1 MIRISKIGFC
11 FFGRAQKAGA
21 QLARAILVM
30 VIATLFLSSGGNL
43 LAQFSGGGGL
53 FDSTLNSALPRVA
66 PPMSQNPAG
75 GWSQPNNASS
85 GFSNNGFTTGGFNTG
100 VITAVPNMTS
110 SPFATGANTT
120 SQIPRDWRLGVMAD
134 PSEIGAVVRQITPN
148 SPAQRVGLEPNDIIV
163 SINGFQVGLVEN
175 RLNDVG
181 DQIRR
186 SADSNGRVRALV
198 FQSRSARLQNVT
210 IQLDSGSNA
219 IAGSVA
225 LSDRGSIPFNSIVTV
240 QIENL
245 TRPFYEVR
253 NGKVTFASSGTGPFA
268 FEIQYDPAYVDARD
282 RYQLNATITD
292 STGRPLYGLR
302 QPIAIPTGGLPANTL
317 LALDNARTLQ
327 SLGQQQVG
335 GSVTS
340 GFGQDPGI
348 LNQVFQQILGRLPSS
363 TEQVAWSQFL
373 AQGNSVIDLRAK
385 IIGSPAYF
393 DRLGNNPQLFIQTMI
408 RTFKGGEATAN
419 ELNAWLGRLQQFQG
433 NREQVAREF
442 LQQMR

>member
-1 MIRISKIGFC
+1 MMRISTMVLR
-11 FFGRAQKAGA
+11 FFTQAQCV
-21 QLARAILVM
+21 RSILVLTIAM
-30 VIATLFLSSGGNL
+30 VSHGDGQRLFG
-43 LAQFSGGGGL
+43 QFSGGGGL

-66 PPMSQNPAG
+66 TPMNQNPTG
-75 GWSQPNNASS
+75 GWNQTNSAQT
-85 GFSNNGFTTGGFNTG
+85 GFSSNGFNTG
-100 VITAVPNMTS
+100 TMTSVPNMNS
-110 SPFATGANTT
+110 SQFATGANTT
-120 SQIPRDWRLGVMAD
+120 SQIPRDWRLGVSVD
-134 PSEIGAVVRQITPN
+134 PSDVGAVVRQVTP
-148 SPAQRVGLEPNDIIV
+148 SGAAQRVGLEPNDIIV
-163 SINGFQVGLVEN
+163 SINGFQVGMVEN

-181 DQIRR
+181 EQIRR

-210 IQLDSGSNA
+210 IQLDSGSNG
-219 IAGSVA
+219 ITGSVA

-240 QIENL
+240 QIENV

-253 NGKVTFASSGTGPFA
+253 NGKVTFAASGNGPFP
-268 FEIQYDPAYVDARD
+268 FDIQYDPAYVDARD

-302 QPIAIPTGGLPANTL
+302 QPIAIPTGGLPQNTL
-317 LALDNARTLQ
+317 LALDNARMLQ
-327 SLGQQQVG
+327 SLGQQPVG
-335 GSVTS
+335 GAVTS
-340 GFGQDPGI
+340 GFGQDPAV

-373 AQGNSVIDLRAK
+373 AQGNSVIDLQAK

-393 DRLGNNPQLFIQTMI
+393 DRLGNNPQRFIQSMI
-408 RTFKGGEATAN
+408 RTFSGREATAN
-419 ELNAWLGRLQQFQG
+419 ELNAWLGRLQQYQG